1 MGKRHSG
8 TVDMVAVAL
17 DEIRGETGPRA
28 FAAAVRRRVS
38 PRARRI
44 AIDFVAAPLI
54 AGVILAT
61 LFTEAHEVMGM
72 PFMFAIPVWLIAR
85 ARGAV
90 PGMIV
95 AALLAVTTWI
105 LWHDATLVA
114 RVNISLIVLLALL
127 AGLDGRRRVAA
138 QALIASA
145 RAREDEQRSSEEEQR
160 SSLTKREH
168 DVLRLLGTGHT
179 NKEVAA
185 QLGLS
190 VRTIESH
197 RARIVTKLG
206 SSGRADL
213 YRHALELGLL
223 EPEAAA
229 PAAAAAS

>member
-8 TVDMVAVAL
+8 TVDMVVVAL
-17 DEIRGETGPRA
+17 DEIRGETGPRS

-38 PRARRI
+38 PRAQRV
-44 AIDFVAAPLI
+44 AIDFVAVPLI
-54 AGVILAT
+54 AGAILAT
-61 LFTEAHEVMGM
+61 FFTQAQEVIGM
-72 PFMFAIPVWLIAR
+72 PFMFAIPIWLIAR
-85 ARGAV
+85 ARGAA
-90 PGMIV
+90 PGV
-95 AALLAVTTWI
+95 LVSAVVAVTTWI
-105 LWHDATLVA
+105 VWHDATLVA

-138 QALIASA
+138 QAMIATA
-145 RAREDEQRSSEEEQR
+145 RAREDEQR

-168 DVLRLLGTGHT
+168 DVLALLGTGHT

-223 EPEAAA
+223 EGEPVAAVR
-229 PAAAAAS
+229 

>member
-8 TVDMVAVAL
+8 TVDVVAVAIE
-17 DEIRGETGPRA
+17 DIRTESPTPPLV
-28 FAAAVRRRVS
+28 AALRRRFP

-44 AIDFVAAPLI
+44 AVDFVVAPII
-54 AGVILAT
+54 AGGILAT
-61 LFTEAHEVMGM
+61 LFTEVHDVTGM
-72 PFMFAIPVWLIAR
+72 PFMLAIPIWMIAR

-90 PGMIV
+90 PGLVV
-95 AALLAVTTWI
+95 ATLLAITTWI
-105 LWHDATLVA
+105 VWLDAILVA
-114 RVNISLIVLLALL
+114 KINVTLIMLLALL

-138 QALIASA
+138 QAIARTA
-145 RAREDEQRSSEEEQR
+145 KAREDERRST
-160 SSLTKREH
+160 LTKREH
-168 DVLRLLGTGHT
+168 DVLALLGTGHT

-223 EPEAAA
+223 EGDPVAAA
-229 PAAAAAS
+229 VPLTQPVGR